1 MLTSTARRLPQLIIG
16 LAVFGSGLGLVVRG
30 SNGQGSWT
38 VFHEGL
44 SIRTPLS
51 IGTATILTGAVLLV
65 VVIMMRVKIGIGT
78 ILNILIIGPST
89 DLTLWLVEE
98 PESAVVRGAF
108 TIASP
113 LVVGLGSSLYL
124 GVQLGPGT
132 RDGVM
137 TGLHDRGMS
146 IRAARSGIEAA
157 AFGCGFLLGGT
168 VGWGTIW
175 WLVAIGPTVQWM
187 LPWFDRGPRM
197 AG

>member
-1 MLTSTARRLPQLIIG
+1 MLSSTARRTPQLIVG
-16 LAVFGSGLGLVVRG
+16 LVVFGSGLGLVVRG
-30 SNGQGSWT
+30 ANGQGAWT

-44 SIRTPLS
+44 SIHTPLS
-51 IGTATILTGAVLLV
+51 IGTATILTGAALLV
-65 VVIMMRVKIGIGT
+65 VIIGMRVKIGIGT
-78 ILNILIIGPST
+78 ILNILVIGPST

-98 PESAVVRGAF
+98 PESTLARGAL

-146 IRAARSGIEAA
+146 IRSARFGIEAM
-157 AFGCGFLLGGT
+157 AFSCGFLLGGT

-175 WLVAIGPTVQWM
+175 WLVVIGPAVQWM
-187 LPWFDRGPRM
+187 LPWFDRGPRNP
-197 AG
+197 

>member
-1 MLTSTARRLPQLIIG
+1 MLSSTARRTPQLIVG
-16 LAVFGSGLGLVVRG
+16 LIVFGSGLGLVVRG
-30 SNGQGSWT
+30 GNGQGSWT

-44 SIRTPLS
+44 SFRTPLS
-51 IGTATILTGAVLLV
+51 IGTATILTGAALLV
-65 VVIMMRVKIGIGT
+65 AVILMRVKIGIGT
-78 ILNILIIGPST
+78 IFNILLIGPST

-98 PESAVVRGAF
+98 PESTLARGAL
-108 TIASP
+108 TIAAP

-146 IRAARSGIEAA
+146 IRSARFGIEAA
-157 AFGCGFLLGGT
+157 AFSFGFLLGGT

-175 WLVAIGPTVQWM
+175 WLVVIGPAVQWM
-187 LPWFDRGPRM
+187 LPWFDRGPRHP
-197 AG
+197 